1 MLEDARVPDV
11 LLEECPIALG
21 NPLKEADSAGPS
33 PASIGRISMLL
44 LVQDGVSLWSM
55 IQPVSFGMV
64 CLNADL
70 PVPNVT

>member
-1 MLEDARVPDV
+1 
-11 LLEECPIALG
+11 
-21 NPLKEADSAGPS
+21 
-33 PASIGRISMLL
+33 MLL
-44 LVQDGVSLWSM
+44 LVQDVSLWSM